1 MQFFRDRKNAQ
12 FQKQLEMFG
21 LGEGM
26 EKFLDYL
33 KSEKCNELF
42 RCNKISIDFDIGNI
56 FFDHVNGERVFLI
69 LLQLNK
75 ITIKNCYRE
84 T

>member
-1 MQFFRDRKNAQ
+1 
-12 FQKQLEMFG
+12 MFG

-33 KSEKCNELF
+33 ESEKCNELF

>member
-1 MQFFRDRKNAQ
+1 MQ

-56 FFDHVNGERVFLI
+56 SLTMLTEREYF
-69 LLQLNK
+69 
-75 ITIKNCYRE
+75 
-84 T
+84 